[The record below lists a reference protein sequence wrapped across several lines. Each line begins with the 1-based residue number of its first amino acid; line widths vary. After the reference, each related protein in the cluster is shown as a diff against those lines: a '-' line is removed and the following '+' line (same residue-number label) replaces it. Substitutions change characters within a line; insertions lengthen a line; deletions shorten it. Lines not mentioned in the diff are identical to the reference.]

1 MDLEF
6 KVPGIIFGVSLA
18 VLIGWACI
26 YPAQDSIGIALLAV
40 TLSLGVNVI
49 LGVVALF
56 VAAALFNMSFGELRS
71 AYLKLGAIFAAPAAA
86 TSIIPN
92 AAIGWVVSLGLYF
105 GLLSWLFDLDGK
117 DVLISTI
124 VLAVVRWLTLIVTVL
139 ILVGLLHATN

>member
-26 YPAQDSIGIALLAV
+26 YPAQGSIGIALLAV

-71 AYLKLGAIFAAPAAA
+71 AYLKLAQ
-86 TSIIPN
+86 S
-92 AAIGWVVSLGLYF
+92 SQ
-105 GLLSWLFDLDGK
+105 LLPQPRQLFR
-117 DVLISTI
+117 TPP
-124 VLAVVRWLTLIVTVL
+124 
-139 ILVGLLHATN
+139 LVGLCHLASILACFHGSSILMGRTSLFPQSC

>member
-26 YPAQDSIGIALLAV
+26 YPAQGSIGIALLAV

-92 AAIGWVVSLGLYF
+92 AAIGWRRTQIWSNQRGRQLKQSGF
-105 GLLSWLFDLDGK
+105 Q
-117 DVLISTI
+117 
-124 VLAVVRWLTLIVTVL
+124 RRCLTSFMP
-139 ILVGLLHATN
+139 GSRP